1 MKLVLGF
8 IYRITN
14 KVNGKV
20 YIGQTIN
27 SLKQRFHKHIN
38 SEGCKYLHNAILKHG
53 KENFVIEEIERV
65 SQDKLDEREIY
76 WIKYYNSTDRK
87 FGYNIYPGGNL
98 GNLGNYKLSPQQISE
113 IVAMEERKVPHTEI
127 AEQFDVVPSQINY
140 VIKTRFN
147 IQNGYLVES
156 KRGGGGYIRIA
167 KVNLINNVNVIDDL
181 INYIGDHI
189 NARKGLQII
198 QSLYED
204 KVLTKKEANLI
215 LAAID
220 SNTLSFADKK
230 IEDQVRARILISI
243 LNRLRCK
250 E

>member
-1 MKLVLGF
+1 MQSRN
-8 IYRITN
+8 ISDIIESY
-14 KVNGKV
+14 
-20 YIGQTIN
+20 
-27 SLKQRFHKHIN
+27 LK
-38 SEGCKYLHNAILKHG
+38 EILADSKQ
-53 KENFVIEEIERV
+53 IE
-65 SQDKLDEREIY
+65 
-76 WIKYYNSTDRK
+76 IKRS
-87 FGYNIYPGGNL
+87 
-98 GNLGNYKLSPQQISE
+98 
-113 IVAMEERKVPHTEI
+113 EI

-156 KRGGGGYIRIA
+156 KRGGGGYIRIV

-181 INYIGDHI
+181 IDYIGDHI

-230 IEDQVRARILISI
+230 VEDQVRARILISI

>member
-1 MKLVLGF
+1 MQNRN
-8 IYRITN
+8 ISDIIESY
-14 KVNGKV
+14 
-20 YIGQTIN
+20 
-27 SLKQRFHKHIN
+27 LK
-38 SEGCKYLHNAILKHG
+38 EILADSKQ
-53 KENFVIEEIERV
+53 IE
-65 SQDKLDEREIY
+65 
-76 WIKYYNSTDRK
+76 IKRS
-87 FGYNIYPGGNL
+87 
-98 GNLGNYKLSPQQISE
+98 
-113 IVAMEERKVPHTEI
+113 EI

-156 KRGGGGYIRIA
+156 ERGGGGYIRIA

-181 INYIGDHI
+181 IDYIGDHI

-230 IEDQVRARILISI
+230 IEDQVRARVLISI

>member
-1 MKLVLGF
+1 MQNRN
-8 IYRITN
+8 ISDIIESY
-14 KVNGKV
+14 
-20 YIGQTIN
+20 
-27 SLKQRFHKHIN
+27 LK
-38 SEGCKYLHNAILKHG
+38 EILADSKQ
-53 KENFVIEEIERV
+53 IE
-65 SQDKLDEREIY
+65 
-76 WIKYYNSTDRK
+76 IKRS
-87 FGYNIYPGGNL
+87 
-98 GNLGNYKLSPQQISE
+98 
-113 IVAMEERKVPHTEI
+113 EI

-156 KRGGGGYIRIA
+156 KRGGGGYIRIV

-181 INYIGDHI
+181 IDYIGDHI

-230 IEDQVRARILISI
+230 VEDQVRARILISI

>member
-1 MKLVLGF
+1 MQNRN
-8 IYRITN
+8 ISDIIESY
-14 KVNGKV
+14 
-20 YIGQTIN
+20 
-27 SLKQRFHKHIN
+27 LK
-38 SEGCKYLHNAILKHG
+38 EILADSKQ
-53 KENFVIEEIERV
+53 IE
-65 SQDKLDEREIY
+65 
-76 WIKYYNSTDRK
+76 IKRS
-87 FGYNIYPGGNL
+87 
-98 GNLGNYKLSPQQISE
+98 
-113 IVAMEERKVPHTEI
+113 EI

-181 INYIGDHI
+181 IDYIGEDI

-204 KVLTKKEANLI
+204 KVLTKKEATLI

-230 IEDQVRARILISI
+230 IEDQVRARVLISI